1 MSVSITCYPEY
12 LSIEVIGS
20 PAVVRKLGLEE
31 LGFKWDEE
39 TKAWTR
45 DFPAGTKGEV
55 LTEVAKKVF
64 EKVKGVEDV
73 KAVSIYCDVRAT
85 ISREIE
91 TWKRG

>member
-1 MSVSITCYPEY
+1 
-12 LSIEVIGS
+12 
-20 PAVVRKLGLEE
+20 
-31 LGFKWDEE
+31 
-39 TKAWTR
+39 
-45 DFPAGTKGEV
+45 V